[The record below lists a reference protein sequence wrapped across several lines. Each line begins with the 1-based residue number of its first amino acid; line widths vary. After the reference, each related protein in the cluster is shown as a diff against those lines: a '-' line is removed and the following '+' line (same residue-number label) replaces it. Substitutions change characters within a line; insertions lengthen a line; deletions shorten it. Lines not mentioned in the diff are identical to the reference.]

1 MTNLVNE
8 NRVQARGRAALT
20 NPAVR
25 FDRVT
30 TEHADDGWDISEE
43 LPVLRTKT
51 TLERPRRVISK
62 NTSPDLSFDRS
73 INPYRGASMG
83 ASIALP
89 ARAMCILAFRPDWI
103 SKPS

>member
-43 LPVLRTKT
+43 
-51 TLERPRRVISK
+51 
-62 NTSPDLSFDRS
+62 
-73 INPYRGASMG
+73 
-83 ASIALP
+83 
-89 ARAMCILAFRPDWI
+89 
-103 SKPS
+103 